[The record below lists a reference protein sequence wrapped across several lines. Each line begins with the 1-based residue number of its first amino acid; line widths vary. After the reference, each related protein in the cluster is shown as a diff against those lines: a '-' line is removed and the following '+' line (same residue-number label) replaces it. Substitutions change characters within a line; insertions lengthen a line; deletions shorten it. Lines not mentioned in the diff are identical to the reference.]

1 MTKST
6 RFLVQIGLYLTCIYT
21 HLLTVVTA
29 PVVTTLVATTLTIVT
44 TLNRVHAA
52 ARVGCFSRECVSTP
66 RLRVGPQNNG
76 SSSVQRFNRG
86 NGSQTS
92 QMN

>member
-6 RFLVQIGLYLTCIYT
+6 RFLVQIGLYLTSIILMP
-21 HLLTVVTA
+21 LLTVVTA

-52 ARVGCFSRECVSTP
+52 ARVGCFSHECVSTP
-66 RLRVGPQNNG
+66 RLRCRNDKRQEEKVH
-76 SSSVQRFNRG
+76 
-86 NGSQTS
+86 
-92 QMN
+92 